1 MQRQVRQLFVLSVY
15 TVIGNGANTLF
26 WSDRWL
32 NGSAV
37 QDIAPAVVRMVGRR
51 VFSSRTVAQALD
63 NWQWVG
69 NIENPLSL
77 IDLQQYLFLWDAL
90 RGVMLN
96 QNDDKHVWMHTASG
110 QFSSKSCYRAF
121 FMGSIS
127 FEPWK
132 RLWKT

>member
-1 MQRQVRQLFVLSVY
+1 VLSVY

-51 VFSSRTVAQALD
+51 AFSSRTVAQALD

-96 QNDDKHVWMHTASG
+96 QNDDKHVWITLLLGSSLPSLAIG
-110 QFSSKSCYRAF
+110 PFSWGPF
-121 FMGSIS
+121 LLNHG
-127 FEPWK
+127 K